1 MYSFL
6 IFGIYFVAMKELNAY
21 RKKNGCMKSNSNHE
35 KLERKCFKHKQLWSC
50 TTVPLIP
57 NMTLLW
63 LPSFLESCP
72 SFPFSYWV
80 IFTQIT
86 AFFFPLKLSSRGFPI
101 IFQVPNVHIYLITCL
116 HQVLIMCFI
125 FLLIRLDLFIFQ
137 DLFYSFLYTYRK
149 ISSAYWCSAIEIS

>member
-1 MYSFL
+1 MYVCMYSFL

-86 AFFFPLKLSSRGFPI
+86 AFFFPIKIEFKRLSY
-101 IFQVPNVHIYLITCL
+101 N
-116 HQVLIMCFI
+116 
-125 FLLIRLDLFIFQ
+125 
-137 DLFYSFLYTYRK
+137 
-149 ISSAYWCSAIEIS
+149 ISSPKCAHLSHYLPTSSFNYVFYISAY